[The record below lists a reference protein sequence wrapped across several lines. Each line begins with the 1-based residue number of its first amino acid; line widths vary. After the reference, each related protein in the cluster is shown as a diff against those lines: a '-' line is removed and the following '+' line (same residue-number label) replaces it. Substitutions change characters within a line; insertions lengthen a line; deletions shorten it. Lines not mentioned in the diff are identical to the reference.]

1 MPTQPNPFSASHE
14 ELQPAARASGRGWIV
29 IMLVVGTLVLI
40 CAVTIT
46 GVLAFVWG
54 AIVGTTDVYHRRAEQ
69 QAAEMRVYLGSQ
81 GDRFDDLT
89 IEEASNGWSYLSG
102 TVDSQEDFDQLQD
115 EMQRLFG
122 EELGEDMTRNVEVV
136 SKAAD

>member
-14 ELQPAARASGRGWIV
+14 ELQPAVRASGRGWIV
-29 IMLVVGTLVLI
+29 ILVVVGTLVLLGAI
-40 CAVTIT
+40 AITAV
-46 GVLAFVWG
+46 VAFVAG
-54 AIVGTTDVYHRRAEQ
+54 GIIGQTQLYHQRAEQ

-102 TVDSQEDFDQLQD
+102 TVDSQADFDQLQD

-122 EELGEDMTRNVEVV
+122 EGLGEEMTRNVEVV
-136 SKAAD
+136 SEAAQ